1 MVTSDSEVMGLVIPA
16 AGVSNGMA
24 GWICLLTK
32 PWQSTPRAA
41 SGVFTALVIQISS
54 VTAMVIGSLKI

>member
-1 MVTSDSEVMGLVIPA
+1 MGLVIPA

-24 GWICLLTK
+24 EWICLLTK

-41 SGVFTALVIQISS
+41 SGVFTALVIQISA

>member
-1 MVTSDSEVMGLVIPA
+1 MGLVIPA
-16 AGVSNGMA
+16 AGVSNGKA

-32 PWQSTPRAA
+32 PWQFTPRAA
-41 SGVFTALVIQISS
+41 SGVFTALVIQISA